1 MSIHTEPQLNTAGN
15 YTLGV
20 GADIFSVLA
29 TQPLDT
35 AATYV
40 MSRKGMPPFG
50 TWLWR
55 GAAANC
61 SGAFVQGG
69 VPFMVNGLIA
79 EHFFKTQH
87 LSQGQMVANGVFTG
101 LISAGAIA
109 PFERVAKLHQLHG
122 GSIYSVCQRS
132 IAENGM
138 ASFFKAAGPIA
149 LRDSIVFGTFF
160 GGRRVLENQ
169 LKPYVPHVGLKE
181 GIASIATGIFAGAI
195 STPAARIN
203 VLMQGD
209 VQGTYPTMAR
219 TLQTVVK
226 QEGVQSLFK
235 GAAARSGF
243 MGGYYLTLAI
253 GYKMLRNNLP
263 GIFYQNTA
271 SHL

>member
-1 MSIHTEPQLNTAGN
+1 MSIQSDRPLNAAGN
-15 YTLGV
+15 FALGV

-40 MSRKGMPPFG
+40 MSQKGMPSFG
-50 TWLWR
+50 PWLWR

-87 LSQGQMVANGVFTG
+87 MSQGQLVANGIFTG

-109 PFERVAKLHQLHG
+109 PFERVAKLHQLYG
-122 GSIYSVCQRS
+122 GSIYSVCERS

-138 ASFFKAAGPIA
+138 RSFFKAAGPIA
-149 LRDSIVFGTFF
+149 LRDSVVFGTFF
-160 GGRRVLENQ
+160 GGRRVVENQ
-169 LKPYVPHVGLKE
+169 LESYVPHVGLRE
-181 GIASIATGIFAGAI
+181 SIASITTGVFAGAI
-195 STPAARIN
+195 SAPAARVN

-209 VQGTYPTMAR
+209 TVGAYPTMA
-219 TLQTVVK
+219 QTFRSVVQ

-235 GAAARSGF
+235 GAGARAGF
-243 MGGYYLTLAI
+243 MGGYYVTLAI
-253 GYKMLRNNLP
+253 GYNMLRNNLP
-263 GIFYQNTA
+263 GIFYKTTVSSQ
-271 SHL
+271 